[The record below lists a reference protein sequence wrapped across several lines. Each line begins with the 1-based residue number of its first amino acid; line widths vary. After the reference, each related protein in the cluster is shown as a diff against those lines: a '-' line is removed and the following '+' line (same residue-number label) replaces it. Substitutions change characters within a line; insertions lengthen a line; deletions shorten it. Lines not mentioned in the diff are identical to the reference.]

1 MGQTGRFLEM
11 VDAEKD
17 HYRDV
22 TEKIE
27 RVVFGL
33 CHGKPEK
40 ISAVLREIWGLQQ
53 SAQELYEYIWSEL
66 EPELKKDD
74 SELLVLTKEFVAL
87 TLLSEV
93 HKWLSPKKPI
103 PD

>member
-17 HYRDV
+17 HYWDV
-22 TEKIE
+22 TGKIE
-27 RVVFGL
+27 SVVFGL

-40 ISAVLREIWGLQQ
+40 TSAVLRKIWGLQQ
-53 SAQELYEYIWSEL
+53 SALELYEYIWSEL

-74 SELLVLTKEFVAL
+74 SELLVLTKELVAL

-93 HKWLSPKKPI
+93 HKWLSSKKPI